1 MTEKHNEKNR
11 MKENSPDKIRLVEDG
26 IDIEIQKDYISESHN
41 YVSLG
46 LSAEEIENL
55 GRVLLS
61 TKLSIEDKKKALGI
75 LAHVGTAA
83 AYRILSNYA
92 EKPELELKEW
102 AIMAQQECG
111 IFLAC
116 EFSDE
121 SEVVVFSG
129 AGAKIN
135 KMRCY
140 FLVLPSGDKTFSPL
154 QHKII
159 EHEMTYISRYLNC
172 VIEDFEF
179 LDRYVSLNVLFE
191 MDVAIATFMEGG
203 IKNCNVFGNF
213 VLEDYYATNIGIP
226 DKEEIEVIIKIV
238 RAG

>member
-1 MTEKHNEKNR
+1 MTDKHNEKKR
-11 MKENSPDKIRLVEDG
+11 FKENSPGKIRLVEDG
-26 IDIEIQKDYISESHN
+26 IDIEIQKDSIYESHKYN
-41 YVSLG
+41 CRG
-46 LSAEEIENL
+46 LRAQVIENL
-55 GRVLLS
+55 ERTLLS

-75 LAHVGTAA
+75 LANVGTAA
-83 AYRILSNYA
+83 ACRTLSNYA
-92 EKPELELKEW
+92 EKPDEKLMEW
-102 AIMAQQECG
+102 VIMAQKECG
-111 IFLAC
+111 IFLEC

-121 SEVVVFSG
+121 SEVVIFSG

-140 FLVLPSGDKTFSPL
+140 FLILPTGDNIFSPL

-172 VIEDFEF
+172 EIEDFKF
-179 LDRYVSLNVLFE
+179 LDRYVSLNVFIQ
-191 MDVAIATFMEGG
+191 MDVAIASFMEGG

-238 RAG
+238 RAD